1 MRPLVVSHLAAALT
15 LAAFFA
21 SLMHCGGGSAGSGA
35 TGLGGPGSSGGSSS
49 SSSSSSSSGGS
60 SGSPGGGSSSSG
72 SSSDGGGAS
81 SGFTSSGGG
90 SSSGGGGTDGGTV
103 LPGLPARLLVGWGA
117 NQNDT
122 WAQKSGVKFDV
133 QWMYLSG
140 QAGNDWY
147 NDFGYGAAD
156 GSFLDTVLTTI
167 DGYGFIPG
175 IHLYNIGYGHDQGDP
190 GLLTEVQTASFMTSY
205 FAEFKAMM
213 QRIKAFGKPVIVVLE
228 GDSFGML
235 SLLTK
240 NDPNT
245 QAAVASTGM
254 PELQGLPDTIAGI
267 GLGYL
272 AIKKS
277 VGATNALIGPDT
289 PYYAASGDIMNFPPS
304 DTDPL
309 ASHVSYLWSFFGPL
323 GAGPNAT
330 GTTFDFSASCPRA
343 ADQDDYTVK
352 SSPGYDGRDAWSA
365 SDTASPNT
373 PSIDRYVSF
382 LSLYHQTSGR
392 PWVLHQVPI
401 GNSQHAD
408 TPYDANTARSGYKDV
423 LVEYLFQYE
432 SPASPAIRSQHLGAF
447 AGAGVVAMLF
457 GFSDDG
463 DMPTNDLWLDG
474 KPFFSTHVG
483 ALATAGGFGL

>member
-1 MRPLVVSHLAAALT
+1 M
-15 LAAFFA
+15 
-21 SLMHCGGGSAGSGA
+21 
-35 TGLGGPGSSGGSSS
+35 
-49 SSSSSSSSGGS
+49 
-60 SGSPGGGSSSSG
+60 
-72 SSSDGGGAS
+72 
-81 SGFTSSGGG
+81 
-90 SSSGGGGTDGGTV
+90 
-103 LPGLPARLLVGWGA
+103 LVGWGA
-117 NQNDT
+117 NSDDT

-156 GSFLDTVLTTI
+156 GSFLDGVFSTI

-205 FAEFKAMM
+205 FAEFKVMM
-213 QRIKAFGKPVIVVLE
+213 QRARAFGKPVIIVLE

-240 NDPNT
+240 NDPT
-245 QAAVASTGM
+245 TKAAVASTGM

-272 AIKKS
+272 AIRKS
-277 VGATNALIGPDT
+277 VGATNVLMGPDT
-289 PYYAASGDIMNFPPS
+289 PYYAASGDIMNWPPS
-304 DTDPL
+304 DTDAL
-309 ASHVSYLWSFFGPL
+309 ASHVSYLFSFFGPL
-323 GAGPNAT
+323 GVGANST

-343 ADQDDYTVK
+343 ADEDYYTAK
-352 SSPGYDGRDAWSA
+352 ASPSYDGRDTWSS
-365 SDTASPNT
+365 SDTASANS
-373 PSIDRYVSF
+373 PSINRYVSF
-382 LSLYHQTSGR
+382 LSLYHQASGR
-392 PWVLHQVPI
+392 PWMLHQVPI
-401 GNSQHAD
+401 GNSQHTD
-408 TPYDANTARSGYKDV
+408 TAYSASTARSGYKDM

-447 AGAGVVAMLF
+447 ADAGVVGMLF

-463 DMPTNDLWLDG
+463 DAPTNDLWTDG
-474 KPFFSTHVG
+474 KPFFATHVD
-483 ALATAGGFGL
+483 ALAKAGGFGL